1 MTRNLEQF
9 KIFKLTFEAGSVLI
23 VSNFISFL
31 FMQKKGLT
39 EVCENEFRKIM
50 EFLADYLKMI
60 KLYEKIFCDSGE
72 HFKGINLNKRGF
84 KIFLSL
90 VIFIRLTQALL
101 HHNEV

>member
-72 HFKGINLNKRGF
+72 HFKKLNQ
-84 KIFLSL
+84 
-90 VIFIRLTQALL
+90 TQSCL
-101 HHNEV
+101 H